1 MDGFAEDLPP
11 HRAPRRVSTTP
22 LPARESTDTDTPD
35 SDLVETLY
43 SHPNVKIISFTA
55 TGRAF
60 ARSPGGPALSNV
72 DPPNSLSWS
81 SQLERTIAVGPF
93 RIYRAPRSVAFLSC
107 GSALQPILRKSQCW
121 CIDEVNSRFVL
132 QIRRPNYWRIE
143 LPIDDPEDQQRAE
156 DLREVLDKI
165 LQFEKTE
172 CPFKRTFTV
181 DLPEQV
187 PVTILPWT
195 PRSQPIMPSDDVA
208 SVSSTGSRRSS
219 FVGRTSTPTPLNNSR
234 QHAEIPTSPMS
245 SRPASAASCVVPT
258 TISLYE
264 EYGMS
269 IDPLQPKGTGT
280 SGHTESSTK
289 PLEVV
294 PERPTDGDFLDPF
307 HSSFPESYSSPS
319 FSTDLGLHT
328 SHGGSSILSSSPTQD
343 DASMYELH
351 EGSGN
356 RGGRMKARLRRRT
369 GGFTTTR
376 SATMPPHLMPTFD
389 RSKPTSS
396 TSRDPLLRSVSE
408 TTRKP
413 ILHNVEASRS
423 TENKSKSEPRALQ
436 PSHPHGSAQQSRLLR
451 RDSEESFHSVESW
464 HSSGAPLHLSPPT
477 SHAESFVES
486 RRESNETDTLSVEG
500 SKMNKS
506 SQSRGTSPMPCAW
519 ESDSEDDSGT
529 SSKSEA
535 LDAIP
540 TGELTTQ
547 ASIETKETTPA
558 ASVPQRPFVPRHR
571 ATTSSISV
579 RRRALSPLP
588 PAANLFT
595 PASTMERRP
604 YRSRL
609 ETVRNLPMA
618 IIAKTCEMIMGPPS
632 SLIRLILKVAAKIAS
647 GQWRG
652 LVYGYSEDGEE
663 IPVQWDYSEEEFSD
677 WSGDEDYQHDHR
689 SSHKHHGKREH
700 RHNRH
705 RSNHGKA
712 SQGSGAENELRRQP
726 SSSDDSRSWGVD

>member
-1 MDGFAEDLPP
+1 MHGSVEDPPP
-11 HRAPRRVSTTP
+11 HRAPRRVSTTSMP
-22 LPARESTDTDTPD
+22 TRESTEADTPD

-60 ARSPGGPALSNV
+60 TRSPGGPALSNV

-81 SQLERTIAVGPF
+81 SQLERTIAV
-93 RIYRAPRSVAFLSC
+93 
-107 GSALQPILRKSQCW
+107 
-121 CIDEVNSRFVL
+121 
-132 QIRRPNYWRIE
+132 E

-156 DLREVLDKI
+156 ELREVLDKI

-187 PVTILPWT
+187 PVTILPWM
-195 PRSQPIMPSDDVA
+195 PRSQPMIPSDDVA

-219 FVGRTSTPTPLNNSR
+219 FVGRASTPTPLTNSR
-234 QHAEIPTSPMS
+234 HPTEIPTSPMPA
-245 SRPASAASCVVPT
+245 RPASAASCVVPT

-264 EYGMS
+264 EYGMN
-269 IDPLQPKGTGT
+269 IDPLQPKGTGGA
-280 SGHTESSTK
+280 GHTESSTK

-294 PERPTDGDFLDPF
+294 PERPTNNDLSDPF
-307 HSSFPESYSSPS
+307 QSSFPGSYSSPS
-319 FSTDLGLHT
+319 FSTDSGINTTHDE
-328 SHGGSSILSSSPTQD
+328 SSVLSSSPTQD
-343 DASMYELH
+343 DESIYELH

-369 GGFTTTR
+369 GNFTTTR
-376 SATMPPHLMPTFD
+376 SATMPPHLMSTMNKSQPA
-389 RSKPTSS
+389 SS
-396 TSRDPLLRSVSE
+396 TPRDPFLRSASE
-408 TTRKP
+408 TTKKAAARTADVFRPGEK
-413 ILHNVEASRS
+413 
-423 TENKSKSEPRALQ
+423 KDSKGEPQHSQSFQ
-436 PSHPHGSAQQSRLLR
+436 PQGSPQQPRLLR

-464 HSSGAPLHLSPPT
+464 HSSGAPLHPSPPT
-477 SHAESFVES
+477 SQAESSIES
-486 RRESNETDTLSVEG
+486 RNDSNETDSLSIEG

-506 SQSRGTSPMPCAW
+506 TQSRGSSPMPCAW
-519 ESDSEDDSGT
+519 ESDDESGDESDDSGT
-529 SSKSEA
+529 SNGSGTQAVNSS
-535 LDAIP
+535 
-540 TGELTTQ
+540 GERNTD
-547 ASIETKETTPA
+547 ASIEVKATTPA
-558 ASVPQRPFVPRHR
+558 ASVPQRPFIGRHR

-595 PASTMERRP
+595 PASTMERNP

-618 IIAKTCEMIMGPPS
+618 IIAKTCEMILGPPS
-632 SLIRLILKVAAKIAS
+632 SLVRLILKVAAKIAS

-663 IPVQWDYSEEEFSD
+663 IPVQWDYSEGEISD
-677 WSGDEDYQHDHR
+677 WSDDEDYQHDHR
-689 SSHKHHGKREH
+689 SSRKHQGKREH
-700 RHNRH
+700 RHSRH
-705 RSNHGKA
+705 RSNHGKT
-712 SQGSGAENELRRQP
+712 SQESAAENELRRQP

>member
-1 MDGFAEDLPP
+1 M
-11 HRAPRRVSTTP
+11 
-22 LPARESTDTDTPD
+22 
-35 SDLVETLY
+35 
-43 SHPNVKIISFTA
+43 
-55 TGRAF
+55 
-60 ARSPGGPALSNV
+60 
-72 DPPNSLSWS
+72 
-81 SQLERTIAVGPF
+81 
-93 RIYRAPRSVAFLSC
+93 
-107 GSALQPILRKSQCW
+107 PI
-121 CIDEVNSRFVL
+121 E
-132 QIRRPNYWRIE
+132 
-143 LPIDDPEDQQRAE
+143 DPEDQQRAE
-156 DLREVLDKI
+156 ELREVLDKI

-195 PRSQPIMPSDDVA
+195 PRSQPIIPSDDVA

-219 FVGRTSTPTPLNNSR
+219 FVGRASTPTPLNNSR
-234 QHAEIPTSPMS
+234 QHAEIPTSPMP

-269 IDPLQPKGTGT
+269 IDPLQPKGTGAT
-280 SGHTESSTK
+280 GHTESSTK

-294 PERPTDGDFLDPF
+294 PERPTDSDFLDPF
-307 HSSFPESYSSPS
+307 RSSFPESYSSPS
-319 FSTDLGLHT
+319 FSTDSGLHT
-328 SHGGSSILSSSPTQD
+328 THDGSSILSSSPTQD
-343 DASMYELH
+343 DASIYELH

-376 SATMPPHLMPTFD
+376 SATMPPHLMPTID
-389 RSKPTSS
+389 RAKPTSS
-396 TSRDPLLRSVSE
+396 ASRDPLLRSASE

-413 ILHNVEASRS
+413 IVHNVDASRS
-423 TENKSKSEPRALQ
+423 TEKKNKSEPRPLQ
-436 PSHPHGSAQQSRLLR
+436 PSHPQRSAQQPQLLR

-464 HSSGAPLHLSPPT
+464 HSSGAPLHPSPPT

-519 ESDSEDDSGT
+519 ESDSDDDSGT
-529 SSKSEA
+529 SDESKA
-535 LDAIP
+535 LDANP
-540 TGELTTQ
+540 TGELNTQ
-547 ASIETKETTPA
+547 TSIETKGTLPA

-618 IIAKTCEMIMGPPS
+618 IITKTCEMIMGPPS

-663 IPVQWDYSEEEFSD
+663 IPVQWDYSEGEFSD
-677 WSGDEDYQHDHR
+677 WSDDEDYQHDHR
-689 SSHKHHGKREH
+689 SSHKHQGKREN

-705 RSNHGKA
+705 RGNHGKV